1 MSVEA
6 RVGAEREQVEKFA
19 IELLRN
25 VEAGREDPI
34 HVSALSSQVPD
45 SVTESTNRPMRAGL
59 DRRAGPPGS
68 GTNPPTRRGTSG
80 LTGRQS
86 SRGG

>member
-25 VEAGREDPI
+25 VEAGREGT
-34 HVSALSSQVPD
+34 A
-45 SVTESTNRPMRAGL
+45 SVTP
-59 DRRAGPPGS
+59 
-68 GTNPPTRRGTSG
+68 
-80 LTGRQS
+80 
-86 SRGG
+86 